1 LRKTPQAAR
10 IIACNFAASIA
21 ASASMTDFKQD
32 FRPDEGAT
40 AVESRAV
47 RC

>member
-21 ASASMTDFKQD
+21 ASAFVTDF
-32 FRPDEGAT
+32 
-40 AVESRAV
+40 
-47 RC
+47 

>member
-21 ASASMTDFKQD
+21 TSAFTTVF
-32 FRPDEGAT
+32 
-40 AVESRAV
+40 
-47 RC
+47 